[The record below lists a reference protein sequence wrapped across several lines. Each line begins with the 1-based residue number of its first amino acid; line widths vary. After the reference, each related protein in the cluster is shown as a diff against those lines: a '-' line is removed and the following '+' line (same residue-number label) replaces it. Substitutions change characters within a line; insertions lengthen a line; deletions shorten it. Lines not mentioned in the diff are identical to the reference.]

1 MGHFSWL
8 RGYEKILSRFDNFSF
23 IEFTWEVQLIIFE
36 TFADF
41 IRIQEEVFYGKDRS
55 VNV

>member
-55 VNV
+55 GNV